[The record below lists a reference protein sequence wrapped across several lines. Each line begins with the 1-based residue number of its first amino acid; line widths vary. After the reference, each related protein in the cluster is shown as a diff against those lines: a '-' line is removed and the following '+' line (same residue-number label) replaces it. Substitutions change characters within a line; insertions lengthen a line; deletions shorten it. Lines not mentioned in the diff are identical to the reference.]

1 MPKDMTGELRKALF
15 GRSSVFM
22 GSMETPTE
30 RIVYHI
36 IHNALL
42 SGETVAWVCVKDSPG
57 SIFAKFS
64 SYELPLEKL
73 EDRLWFVDA
82 TMMGDNPALQNTL
95 RCISL
100 DYVCVTMHIIEIL
113 KNHPKLLVMLD
124 NIGIMAALGR
134 IDTIVRFIK
143 FVDLKI
149 RPAGGG
155 IVTLL
160 SYNAIPGSAESEL
173 VSLMDTLILVEE
185 ENIRAHV
192 GSREINIPFCFSG
205 SELILGSGDIE
216 NDLNELFCLT
226 VEEKKKLE
234 LEVAKK
240 ADFYKELID

>member
-1 MPKDMTGELRKALF
+1 
-15 GRSSVFM
+15 M

-36 IHNALL
+36 MYDALM
-42 SGETVAWVCVKDSPG
+42 SGETVVWVCVKESPG
-57 SIFAKFS
+57 GILAKFS
-64 SYELPLEKL
+64 SYELPLERL
-73 EDRLWFVDA
+73 EDRLRFVDA
-82 TMMGDNPALQNTL
+82 TIIGDNPEIQNTL
-95 RCISL
+95 RCTPL

-113 KNHPKLLVMLD
+113 KNHPRLLVMLD

-143 FVDLKI
+143 YVDARV

-155 IVTLL
+155 IATLL

-173 VSLMDTLILVEE
+173 VSLMDTVILVEGE
-185 ENIRAHV
+185 KINTHF
-192 GSREINIPFCFSG
+192 GSRELNIPFCFSG
-205 SELILGSGDIE
+205 SEFILGSGDIE
-216 NDLNELFCLT
+216 KDLNELFCLT

>member
-1 MPKDMTGELRKALF
+1 MAKDMTGELRKALF
-15 GRSSVFM
+15 GRSSVFI

-36 IHNALL
+36 IYDALL
-42 SGETVAWVCVKDSPG
+42 SGEAVVWVCVKESPRG
-57 SIFAKFS
+57 ILAKFS
-64 SYELPLEKL
+64 SYELPLIGL
-73 EDRLWFVDA
+73 EDRLWFVDV
-82 TMMGDNPALQNTL
+82 TIIGDSPVMQNTL
-95 RCISL
+95 RCTSL
-100 DYVCVTMHIIEIL
+100 DYVCVTLHIMEML
-113 KNHPKLLVMLD
+113 KKHPRLLLMFD

-143 FVDLKI
+143 YVDARI

-155 IVTLL
+155 LVTLL

-173 VSLMDTLILVEE
+173 ISLMDTVILVEE
-185 ENIRAHV
+185 DKINAHV

-205 SELILGSGDIE
+205 SEFILGSGDIE
-216 NDLNELFCLT
+216 KDLNELFCLT

>member
-1 MPKDMTGELRKALF
+1 MGELREALF
-15 GRSSVFM
+15 GRCSVFM

-30 RIVYHI
+30 RIMYHMI
-36 IHNALL
+36 RDALMA
-42 SGETVAWVCVKDSPG
+42 GEKVVWVCVKESPG
-57 SIFAKFS
+57 SVLAKFS
-64 SYELPLEKL
+64 SYELPLERW
-73 EDRLWFVDA
+73 EDQLWFVDA
-82 TMMGDNPALQNTL
+82 TIMGDNPAIQNTL
-95 RCISL
+95 RCTPL
-100 DYVCVTMHIIEIL
+100 DYVCVTLHIIEIL
-113 KNHPKLLVMLD
+113 NNHPGLLLMLD

-134 IDTIVRFIK
+134 VDTIVRFIK
-143 FVDLKI
+143 YVDVRI

-173 VSLMDTLILVEE
+173 VSLMDTLILVEGE
-185 ENIRAHV
+185 KIKARV
-192 GSREINIPFCFSG
+192 GSKELNIPFCFSG

-226 VEEKKKLE
+226 IEEKKKLE